1 MVCAL
6 LLGLALRF
14 NGRETVLQLLDWL
27 DAIGIWG
34 PVVFLL
40 IEIAVVML
48 LLPGLPLTMGA
59 GFLFGPI
66 LGTVY
71 VVAGHT
77 LGGALAL
84 LTARKLFGKR
94 MTAYLRRRPRLGNLE
109 RRLTGPGWKTI
120 MLTRL
125 IPFFPFKL
133 SNYAFGLTRFRLQDF
148 LIGTAIG
155 TIPISATSVYA
166 GSLAAD
172 LVTMDAVSQR
182 GPLQWAS
189 LGLGLVALL
198 ALVLVL
204 GKFAQAQINP
214 DAEEASP

>member
-14 NGRETVLQLLDWL
+14 NGRAYVLQLLDWL
-27 DAIGIWG
+27 HAIGIWG

-40 IEIAVVML
+40 IVIAVVML
-48 LLPGLPLTMGA
+48 LLPGLPFTMGA
-59 GFLFGPI
+59 GFLFGPFV
-66 LGTVY
+66 GTVC
-71 VVAGHT
+71 VVVGHT
-77 LGGALAL
+77 LGGVLAM
-84 LTARKLFGKR
+84 LTARKLFGNR
-94 MTAYLRRRPRLGNLE
+94 MTGYLRRRPRLGDLE
-109 RRLTGPGWKTI
+109 RRLTEPGWKTI

-133 SNYAFGLTRFRLQDF
+133 SNYAFGLTGFRVRDF

-155 TIPISATSVYA
+155 TIPISATNVYA

-172 LVTMDAVSQR
+172 LVTMDAVTQR

-189 LGLGLVALL
+189 LGLGLAALL
-198 ALVLVL
+198 VLVLVL
-204 GKFAQAQINP
+204 GKVAQEQMKPN
-214 DAEEASP
+214 AEEAPP